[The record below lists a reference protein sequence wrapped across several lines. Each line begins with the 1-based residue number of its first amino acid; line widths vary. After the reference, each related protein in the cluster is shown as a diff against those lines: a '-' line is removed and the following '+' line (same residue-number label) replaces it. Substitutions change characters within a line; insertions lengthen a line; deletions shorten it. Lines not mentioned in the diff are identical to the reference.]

1 MESGTSF
8 SYKAKDPMSD
18 ERTLHVTDQS
28 AKGKESA
35 PREWLSRNAL
45 HCIVFFTYLAL
56 VATVMCFHE
65 PWFDEA
71 QAWLIARDCSWKEL
85 LTVRP
90 HYEGHPPLW
99 WTMLAIPA
107 KLGVPY
113 EIGLKTINLVC
124 AGFMIWLLE
133 FKTAIPEILKA
144 ILPFSYFLCYQY
156 GVTSRPYALMIA
168 AMLLVAITWK
178 TRDENPLPVVL
189 SMMLL
194 CLASSYGIVISGVF
208 AAYWTILLC
217 RDRSLFKNKQCFFG
231 LLTLLL
237 FAVAL
242 LIDILPAQ
250 GVYHGAFDYPDKPVQ
265 PKWITLLYLWL
276 LIPSE
281 TLFTSYLSDS
291 YLQFVSVPLSE
302 LLFAGILSAM
312 MWLFLIHVSR
322 RRSNALLLLVSYT
335 VLSLVFLNHFSVHH
349 SGIVLG
355 LFISILAIDCA
366 QQPLS
371 KDDWPQW
378 CLQAAERCTRRLSQR
393 KTHTYSAMLRLA
405 GLAVLLISVYWTF
418 SSSICDIKYD
428 YSSAHAVASFIKK
441 NNLEHYRW
449 MASWE
454 RIYADP
460 NNPDATANKAVAS
473 GGYCA
478 GGSECVD
485 YTSWTSGALILA
497 DPYFDHTIMANAY
510 KDRSYLSWEW
520 CVDPNAAKKD
530 IATWKS
536 WGEPEFYDTIY
547 QPFFF
552 TDLGYDRDHYTKL
565 KIGETTTPWKD
576 QRSHN
581 SVEIYVRND
590 IYKNVLGSPD
600 TGITWPNGRKR

>member
-35 PREWLSRNAL
+35 PKEWLSRNAL
-45 HCIVFFTYLAL
+45 HYIVLFTYLAL

-168 AMLLVAITWK
+168 AMVLVAITWK

-194 CLASSYGIVISGVF
+194 CLASSYGIVVSGVF

-217 RDRSLFKNKQCFFG
+217 RNRSLFKNKQCFFG
-231 LLTLLL
+231 LLALLL

-276 LIPSE
+276 LIPLRDTFHLISFG
-281 TLFTSYLSDS
+281 L
-291 YLQFVSVPLSE
+291 VSTIRQRTVKRAPLRWNPIRHDVAVPNPRFQTTE
-302 LLFAGILSAM
+302 QRITAAD
-312 MWLFLIHVSR
+312 LIHRTQPCLPQSFFR
-322 RRSNALLLLVSYT
+322 PPFRHRARTL
-335 VLSLVFLNHFSVHH
+335 H
-349 SGIVLG
+349 
-355 LFISILAIDCA
+355 ILPCHRLCTAA
-366 QQPLS
+366 TQQG
-371 KDDWPQW
+371 
-378 CLQAAERCTRRLSQR
+378 
-393 KTHTYSAMLRLA
+393 RLA
-405 GLAVLLISVYWTF
+405 PMVPP
-418 SSSICDIKYD
+418 SS
-428 YSSAHAVASFIKK
+428 
-441 NNLEHYRW
+441 
-449 MASWE
+449 
-454 RIYADP
+454 
-460 NNPDATANKAVAS
+460 
-473 GGYCA
+473 
-478 GGSECVD
+478 
-485 YTSWTSGALILA
+485 
-497 DPYFDHTIMANAY
+497 
-510 KDRSYLSWEW
+510 
-520 CVDPNAAKKD
+520 
-530 IATWKS
+530 
-536 WGEPEFYDTIY
+536 
-547 QPFFF
+547 
-552 TDLGYDRDHYTKL
+552 
-565 KIGETTTPWKD
+565 
-576 QRSHN
+576 
-581 SVEIYVRND
+581 
-590 IYKNVLGSPD
+590 
-600 TGITWPNGRKR
+600 